1 MTATKV
7 YVLVNERGDYS
18 DYRMEVLG
26 VYADRDKA
34 QQTADVWNASTER
47 MQECN
52 NAITAAFG
60 SFPQWSRDS
69 GPEERER
76 AYDQEV
82 KRRKAWVQ
90 EHYPDISP
98 MLKDHFYFGTDN
110 TYSVQEHDYHEA
122 SK

>member
-7 YVLVNERGDYS
+7 YVLVNEHGDYS

-34 QQTADVWNASTER
+34 QQVADEVNASTER

-52 NAITAAFG
+52 NAVTAAFG
-60 SFPQWSRDS
+60 SFPRWSRDS
-69 GPEERER
+69 SAEEIER
-76 AYDQEV
+76 VYLQEV
-82 KRRKAWVQ
+82 ERRSAWVQ
-90 EHYPDISP
+90 EHYPDIFP
-98 MLKDHFYFGTDN
+98 MLKDDFYFGTDT